1 MVNIKHL
8 TGQKMFSSY
17 HECETISKRVTLK
30 IEPQIVVF
38 FYAVN
43 CTHARTPRT
52 HTHTTHAYA
61 RTHPRQRT
69 SNERQGRRYEE
80 IRNANMWNENMGAT
94 TGQQLT
100 DKTCSGEETSEQLI
114 YNSTHLFWALASCRF
129 NAYSAHTLWESM
141 NSLSHGW
148 MYLLCS

>member
-52 HTHTTHAYA
+52 HTHA
-61 RTHPRQRT
+61 RTH
-69 SNERQGRRYEE
+69 
-80 IRNANMWNENMGAT
+80 A
-94 TGQQLT
+94 
-100 DKTCSGEETSEQLI
+100 
-114 YNSTHLFWALASCRF
+114 
-129 NAYSAHTLWESM
+129 SAHPTNGREGDM
-141 NSLSHGW
+141 KK
-148 MYLLCS
+148 